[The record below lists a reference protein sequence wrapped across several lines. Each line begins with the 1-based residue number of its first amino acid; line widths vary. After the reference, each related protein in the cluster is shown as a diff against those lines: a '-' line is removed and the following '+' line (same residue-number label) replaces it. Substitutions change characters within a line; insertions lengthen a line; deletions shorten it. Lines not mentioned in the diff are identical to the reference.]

1 MLVSTT
7 PPRGAVWAGPL
18 SLAATYGIEVS
29 LFSSGYLD
37 VSVPQVSLHTLC
49 IQAWI
54 SRLLGKG
61 FPIGRSQDRRLV
73 SSSPGLIA
81 GSDVLHRH
89 STPRH
94 PPHALGSLITPTSNR
109 SGSRR
114 GHPLRHQTP
123 QTIRQRRTSSSR
135 VLETWCCPTAETSN
149 NLTIHLSK
157 SNRRRRPGD
166 RTDHCR
172 FELPTVKPPGKR
184 PKPPPK
190 PLPTSPS
197 PEGCMAGFPQIFP
210 RFSPFGNARY
220 PENRKV
226 PPVQDVR
233 IFPL

>member
-1 MLVSTT
+1 MSVSAT
-7 PPRGAVWAGPL
+7 PARRRVWAIPF
-18 SLAATYGIEVS
+18 SLAATDGIEVS

-37 VSVPQVSLHTLC
+37 VSVPQVSFHTLC

-81 GSDVLHRH
+81 GSHVLHRH

-109 SGSRR
+109 FGSKR

-172 FELPTVKPPGKR
+172 FDLPTVKPPGKR
-184 PKPPPK
+184 SKSPPK
-190 PLPTSPS
+190 PLPTSPN
-197 PEGCMAGFPQIFP
+197 PEGCRGGFSPGFP
-210 RFSPFGNARY
+210 RVSP
-220 PENRKV
+220 
-226 PPVQDVR
+226 
-233 IFPL
+233 I